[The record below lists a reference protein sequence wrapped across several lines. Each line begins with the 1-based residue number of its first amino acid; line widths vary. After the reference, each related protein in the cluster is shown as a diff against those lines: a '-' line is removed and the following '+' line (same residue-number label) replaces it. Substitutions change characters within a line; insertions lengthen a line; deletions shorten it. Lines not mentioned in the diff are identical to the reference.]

1 MEAHHLAKRPH
12 LSTSC
17 LLLPPTFPIP
27 HGEPLSLSCPRILLS
42 LSRRKRLLDAG
53 QSHPPSCPTLAR
65 FHVVSIAISH
75 VMDARMSSASASS
88 GERCALVL
96 PPRGRTRAVAHFAGG
111 AFVGAAPAEAY
122 GPLLRRLAD
131 AGVASVASPY
141 AVSFDH
147 AARASKLRATTSRA
161 HREAV
166 SAGTWSAAAPAFALG
181 HSNGA
186 LLHALAACEV
196 DAYAPP
202 LQGHVLLS
210 FNSRPLDEAVPVPG
224 FMDAAPGF
232 VRAALEAT
240 NVSLERDTPL
250 PFAQLESVARELAQG
265 GAQFTPTPQEC
276 RRILRTRFPEDAR
289 ALLVQFEDDA
299 IDQTD
304 ELAMLLRTRCAPDR
318 VQVKR
323 MRGNHLT
330 PIAQEALWKAGPSFT
345 PMDAFAQVAQTA
357 ALADLRNLADELI
370 VWVER
375 YIL

>member
-1 MEAHHLAKRPH
+1 M
-12 LSTSC
+12 
-17 LLLPPTFPIP
+17 
-27 HGEPLSLSCPRILLS
+27 
-42 LSRRKRLLDAG
+42 DAG
-53 QSHPPSCPTLAR
+53 
-65 FHVVSIAISH
+65 
-75 VMDARMSSASASS
+75 MSASSMAS

-147 AARASKLRATTSRA
+147 AVRASKLRAMTSRA

-166 SAGTWSAAAPAFALG
+166 SNGTWSADAPAFALG

-186 LLHALAACEV
+186 LLHALSACEV

-202 LQGHVLLS
+202 LQGYALLS
-210 FNSRPLDEAVPVPG
+210 FNSRPLDEAVPIPG
-224 FMDAAPGF
+224 FLDAAPGF
-232 VRAALEAT
+232 VKAAMEAS
-240 NVSLERDTPL
+240 NLSMDLDTPL
-250 PFAQLESVARELAQG
+250 PFAQLQSVARELAQG

-276 RRILRTRFPEDAR
+276 RRIIRTRFPEDAR
-289 ALLVQFEDDA
+289 ALLVQFQDDA

-304 ELAMLLRTRCAPDR
+304 ELATLMRARCAPDK
-318 VQVKR
+318 VQLR
-323 MRGNHLT
+323 RLRGTHLT
-330 PIAQEALWKAGPSFT
+330 PIAQEAPWKAGPSFT
-345 PMDAFAQVAQTA
+345 PVDAFAQVAQTA
-357 ALADLRNLADELI
+357 ALVDLRNLADELI